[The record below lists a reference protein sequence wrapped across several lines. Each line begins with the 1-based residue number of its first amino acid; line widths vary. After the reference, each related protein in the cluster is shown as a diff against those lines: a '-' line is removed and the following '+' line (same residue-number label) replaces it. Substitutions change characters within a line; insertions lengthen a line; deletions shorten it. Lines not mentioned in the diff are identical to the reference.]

1 MLPNFEG
8 QDQSASTFNTYPPNF
23 STEVPGTMVM
33 AGVVRRF
40 IWNELLAG
48 ERTIRQKYQQINE
61 QMGIALGY
69 SECP

>member
-1 MLPNFEG
+1 
-8 QDQSASTFNTYPPNF
+8 
-23 STEVPGTMVM
+23 MVM